1 MLFFGKNKNK
11 VLSMT
16 HYLYSAKNQKKV
28 AITLAILSTLFL
40 FIIIA
45 LIVVDVLQPPEAK
58 QLTGNITIVI
68 VERTNTSRSTAQV
81 KAVRRFM
88 PFVKAILV
96 VSSLDVIAHTTLAGQ
111 IPVVVI
117 PNISFANSRDVFLM
131 LPTLAQSNT
140 LLTSDIFWLGDSVI
154 PRKSVRASD
163 LVVITHKCTRAKMFG
178 GLQTTRILVH
188 ETQEINGDVIPST
201 VVHLSRITDS
211 IKGVVLDLLQSPVY
225 IYSPQL
231 CENLL
236 FISDDQKYNDQ
247 VISLS
252 RKVTKEKFVCVA
264 AVDSVAASFDTFTD
278 NLFLQISEF

>member
-1 MLFFGKNKNK
+1 
-11 VLSMT
+11 MT
-16 HYLYSAKNQKKV
+16 HYLYSAKNQKKI
-28 AITLAILSTLFL
+28 AIALAVLSTLFL
-40 FIIIA
+40 FTIIA
-45 LIVVDVLQPPEAK
+45 LVVLDVLQPPEAK

-96 VSSLDVIAHTTLAGQ
+96 VSSLDVIAHTTSTGQ

-117 PNISFANSRDVFLM
+117 PNISFTNSREVFLM
-131 LPTLAQSNT
+131 LPELISAQSNSV
-140 LLTSDIFWLGDSVI
+140 LTSDVFWLGDSVI
-154 PRKSVRASD
+154 PRKYIRASD
-163 LVVITHKCTRAKMFG
+163 LVVITHKCTRSKTFNS
-178 GLQTTRILVH
+178 LQIVRTLAH
-188 ETQEINGDVIPST
+188 ETQEINGDAIPST
-201 VVHLSRITDS
+201 VIHLSRITNS
-211 IKGVVLDLLQSPVY
+211 IKGVVLDLLQSPSY

-252 RKVTKEKFVCVA
+252 RKITKEPFVCVA
-264 AVDSVAASFDTFTD
+264 AVESVVASFDTFTD
-278 NLFLQISEF
+278 NLFMQISEF